1 LRGYF
6 ISNGHLHLLVKNNN
20 ISAWGNFPRII
31 GKISKASTREQLI
44 KTLNENDTII
54 PFGNGRSYGDSALN
68 DHMVQYDNPEI
79 SIEFDQELGIVQVS
93 AATQIGD
100 LIDYILP
107 FGWFPPVVPGT
118 KFVTIGGAIAADI
131 HGKNHHVDGCFSQ
144 HIISIDLMLQNGDIV
159 QCSHQENSD
168 LFKATCGGMGLTGVI
183 LNATIKMIQVQSR
196 FIEQISYKAQN
207 IDELFS
213 HFHRYDSK
221 RYSVAWLDC
230 TAKGNKLGRGV
241 LITGEFLKNG
251 VLSGYNTDNHSR
263 LNIPF
268 FLPSWLINH
277 LTLKIFNTLYY
288 HLSGFDEPKKVVV
301 DLNRF
306 FFPLDQILNWNR
318 LYGKSGFLQYQ
329 FVLPLKK
336 SKEGM
341 EKILNII
348 SESGQG
354 SPLAVLKLF
363 GPRNKNYL
371 SFPME
376 GFTLALD
383 FKNQPALFPLL
394 DELDKIVLEY
404 EGRVY
409 LAKDARIKE
418 ENFESG
424 YAKIKEFRRLRHQ
437 DNLEIK
443 FQSHQSKRLGL

>member
-1 LRGYF
+1 
-6 ISNGHLHLLVKNNN
+6 
-20 ISAWGNFPRII
+20 
-31 GKISKASTREQLI
+31 
-44 KTLNENDTII
+44 
-54 PFGNGRSYGDSALN
+54 
-68 DHMVQYDNPEI
+68 
-79 SIEFDQELGIVQVS
+79 
-93 AATQIGD
+93 
-100 LIDYILP
+100 
-107 FGWFPPVVPGT
+107 
-118 KFVTIGGAIAADI
+118 
-131 HGKNHHVDGCFSQ
+131 
-144 HIISIDLMLQNGDIV
+144 
-159 QCSHQENSD
+159 
-168 LFKATCGGMGLTGVI
+168 
-183 LNATIKMIQVQSR
+183 MIQVQSR

-230 TAKGNKLGRGV
+230 TSKGNKLGRGV

-251 VLSGYNTDNHSR
+251 AFSAYNRGNHSR

-277 LTLKIFNTLYY
+277 LSLKIFNTLYY
-288 HLSGFDEPKKVVV
+288 HLSGFNERKKVVV

-341 EKILNII
+341 GKILNII

-363 GPRNKNYL
+363 GPRNENYL

-404 EGRVY
+404 NGKTY
-409 LAKDARIKE
+409 LAKDARMQRKH
-418 ENFESG
+418 FETM
-424 YAKIKEFRRLRHQ
+424 YVRYREFT
-437 DNLEIK
+437 EIRKKYGMNKK
-443 FQSHQSKRLGL
+443 FNSLQSKRLGL